1 MSVHQQL
8 AARATHLSGGPEPT
22 NLGTLEIQAERAL
35 ARLRSIPTELEK
47 YTFLASLRSRQD
59 NVFYALVGSNLKE
72 TTPVIYTPV
81 IGKACQNWS
90 LIHPP
95 PSQDDRPIRSLYL
108 SYNDYENIDGIVAN
122 LKTRLPHE
130 EMEIC
135 VVTDGSRVLGLGD
148 LGVGGMGISQ
158 GKLSLYVAAGG
169 VNPKAT
175 LPICLD
181 FGTDNEKLLADPLYL
196 GLRQRRLPE
205 DQCIKFVEKFMA
217 AMHKTFPNMI
227 IQFEDFKTPLAFP
240 LLAQNRDIYPCF
252 NDDIQGTGSV
262 VLAGVIRAFKQN
274 GVALKDQK
282 ILFFGAGSSG
292 VGVAETICKH
302 FELQGMSEEE
312 AKSRF
317 WLVDSRGLVAH
328 NRGDTLPEHKK
339 YLARSEPDAP
349 KLRTLQEVVEHVK
362 PTALLG
368 LSTVGGT
375 FTKEI
380 LNLMAEYN
388 KRPIVFALSNP
399 VAQAECT
406 FEEAVEG
413 TDGKVLYASGSP
425 FDPVEYKGKQYEPGQ
440 GNNMY
445 IFPGLGLGAILARAS
460 KIPEELVHAAATGLA
475 NSLTAGELER
485 NLLYPDIERIRE
497 VSIKIAVTVIREAQ
511 KLGVDRNEKLR
522 DMSEAQLLSWVQNN
536 MYHPLLADTSA

>member
-1 MSVHQQL
+1 MRQPYAGVRL
-8 AARATHLSGGPEPT
+8 AGGPEPT
-22 NLGTLEIQAERAL
+22 NLGSLELQAERAL
-35 ARLRSIPTELEK
+35 SRLRSIPSDLEK
-47 YTFLASLRSRQD
+47 HTFLASLRSRQD
-59 NVFYALVGSNLKE
+59 AVFYALVGSNLKE
-72 TTPVIYTPV
+72 CTPIIYTPV
-81 IGKACQNWS
+81 IGLACQKWS

-108 SYNDYENIDGIVAN
+108 SYNDYDQLPEIIKG
-122 LKTRLPHE
+122 LKTRLPHDQ
-130 EMEIC
+130 MEIS

-205 DQCIKFVEKFMA
+205 DKCIEFVDRFMA
-217 AMHKTFPNMI
+217 EMSSNFPNMI

-240 LLAQNRDIYPCF
+240 LLAKHRDVYPCF
-252 NDDIQGTGSV
+252 NDDIQGTGAV
-262 VLAGVIRAFKQN
+262 VLAGAIRAFRQT
-274 GVALKDQK
+274 GVPLKDQK

-292 VGVAETICKH
+292 VGVAETICKY

-328 NRGDTLPEHKK
+328 NRGDKLPDHKK
-339 YLARSEPDAP
+339 YLARTDDVP
-349 KLRTLQEVVEHVK
+349 KLKTLQEVVEYVQ

-380 LNLMAEYN
+380 LNLMAKYN

-406 FEEAVEG
+406 FEEAIEG
-413 TDGKVLYASGSP
+413 TDGRVLYASGSP
-425 FDPVEYKGKQYEPGQ
+425 FDPVEYKGKRYEPGQ

-445 IFPGLGLGAILARAS
+445 IFPGLGIGAILARAS
-460 KIPEELVHAAATGLA
+460 RIPEELVHAAAQGLA
-475 NSLTAGELER
+475 DSLTPDEVER
-485 NLLYPDIERIRE
+485 QLLYPDIERIRE
-497 VSIKIAVTVIREAQ
+497 VSIKIAVSVIRTAQ
-511 KLGVDRNEKLR
+511 KLGVDRNEALR
-522 DMSEAQLLSWVQNN
+522 EKSDAELYSHVQTQ
-536 MYHPLLADTSA
+536 MYHPLLSQE

>member
-1 MSVHQQL
+1 MSGPS
-8 AARATHLSGGPEPT
+8 AAFSARATLFPGGPEPT

-35 ARLRSIPTELEK
+35 ARLRSIPTDLER

-72 TTPVIYTPV
+72 TCPIIYTPV
-81 IGKACQNWS
+81 IGLACQKWS

-95 PSQDDRPIRSLYL
+95 PSADDRPIRSLYL
-108 SYNDYENIDGIVAN
+108 SYNDLENIPEIIAG
-122 LKTRLPHE
+122 LKTRLQHD

-181 FGTDNEKLLADPLYL
+181 FGTDNEKLLADPLYM
-196 GLRQRRLPE
+196 GTRQRRLPE
-205 DQCIKFVEKFMA
+205 EKCIAFVEVFMRE
-217 AMHKTFPNMI
+217 MHKNFPNMI

-240 LLAQNRDIYPCF
+240 LLANHRDTYPCF
-252 NDDIQGTGSV
+252 NDDIQGTGAV
-262 VLAGVIRAFKQN
+262 VLAGAIRAFKQN
-274 GVALKDQK
+274 GVPLKDQK

-292 VGVAETICKH
+292 VGVAETICKY
-302 FELQGMSEEE
+302 FELQGMSEED

-339 YLARSEPDAP
+339 YLARSESDAP
-349 KLRTLQEVVEHVK
+349 KLRTLQEVVEHVR

-406 FEEAVEG
+406 FGDAVEG

-425 FDPVEYKGKQYEPGQ
+425 FDPVEYKGKKYEPGQ

-445 IFPGLGLGAILARAS
+445 VFPGIGEGAILCRAS
-460 KIPEELVHAAATGLA
+460 KIPEEMIHAAAQGLA
-475 NSLTAGELER
+475 DSLTADELER

-497 VSIKIAVTVIREAQ
+497 VSIKIAVSVVRSAQ
-511 KLGVDRNEKLR
+511 KLGVDRNEELR
-522 DMSEAQLLSWVQNN
+522 DMTDAQLTSFVQTR
-536 MYHPLLADTSA
+536 MYHPLLQQV